1 MLDAE
6 FKAWLDQRLWK
17 GKPLEK
23 KAKDNRYRR
32 STRAERGLAGLGFT
46 QNTLEAVYADG
57 QWNALLEKLA
67 ELKRPDADPD
77 VVRSVV
83 PQAVDPAGQL
93 RQMIAALR
101 QYGYFLEGRDPNYGP
116 ALAELQG
123 ADDDESE
130 TPLYVVTN
138 LYGQADGF
146 DGFIERGEWTLLY
159 DSDTALNQLVREMRP
174 GDIIAMRD
182 YLPNRRDVPFDSKGK
197 LVSAMRFRA
206 IGTVTRQRDDGIG
219 VDVDWHVL
227 PTPRTWYF
235 YTYGKAVW
243 RPPLTSPS
251 AAQLRDFL
259 LEDVPQDFDWF
270 IERWWPAKPA
280 IRIRNNVLAD
290 LRKLFLE
297 KHPDFSTF
305 AETKTF
311 QAGEGG
317 YKNALIERA
326 AILIAESPEGD
337 DAGLGAALL
346 DLAIGKSGLPSNL
359 IDWRTAKLVE
369 TVREAEPGLIERA
382 TGELARSE
390 DAMAAVIAWVDLL
403 WPAFQSA
410 ALEGNPYAESRN
422 VPTIVRALVDP
433 AGMFPIRSRPTDN
446 ASMMLTGKWAFPSQP
461 LATDDLAGVM
471 GLADALMDR
480 LREWGWEPRDYWDV
494 QGFIWETCQKRIEA
508 KSLDRD
514 EVQEP
519 LGEGPYWFVG
529 AAFGGKEDQLDRFL
543 AQGVWEIHT
552 PSDKHREQVLR
563 MAPGERIAIK
573 AAYVRKKDLPFD
585 NQERIVSC
593 MSIKATGTITGN
605 PGDGE
610 RVTVKWDPAQE
621 PREWYHYTYQP
632 TIWEVYPSKEMGR
645 RLIEFA
651 FHGREQDIPWF
662 MANISNWKDL
672 AVAAPEVVRD
682 PVSYDPV
689 NLVLY
694 GPPGTGK
701 TYATMGAAVRL
712 CLGLTQNDPLICNP
726 ARREELREIY
736 AGLRESGQIGFVT
749 FHQNFSYEDFVEGM
763 RPKALPG
770 GGFTLEAVP
779 GIFRIMAEAASKS
792 AEEHVLVI
800 DEVNRANVSKVFGE
814 LITLIEPDKRQGMDE
829 QLTLALPYSREAFS
843 VPPNLHIIGTMNTAD
858 RSIALL
864 DTALRRRFRFEE
876 IAPQPELLGENVD
889 GVPMAAV
896 LRAINDRIEY
906 LIDRD
911 HRIGHAFFIR
921 CKTRAAID
929 AAMRDKVI
937 PLLQE
942 YFFEDWSR
950 IAAVVGKGFIEE
962 RKLAPPPGLDF
973 AEAKRSWQV
982 RKAFLPDAYDI
993 LLGNVRVQQAE
1004 AEVLEVMVTA
1014 EEQ

>member
-1 MLDAE
+1 MDAD

-17 GKPLEK
+17 GAPLTK

-32 STRAERGLAGLGFT
+32 STRAERGLRGLGFE
-46 QNTLEAVYADG
+46 QSTLEAVFADG
-57 QWNALLEKLA
+57 QWDALLSKLG
-67 ELKRPDADPD
+67 ELKRLGADAD

-83 PQAVDPAGQL
+83 PEAMDPAGQL
-93 RQMIAALR
+93 NGMIAALR
-101 QYGYFLEGRDPNYGP
+101 QYGYFLQGRDPNYGTTSSEEGED
-116 ALAELQG
+116 AE
-123 ADDDESE
+123 EEIE
-130 TPLYVVTN
+130 TPLYIVTN
-138 LYGQADGF
+138 LYGQNDGF
-146 DGFIERGEWTLLY
+146 DRFIERAEWTLLY
-159 DSDTALNQLVREMRP
+159 DQETSVNQLVREMQP

-182 YLPNRRDVPFDSKGK
+182 FLPNRRDVPFASNGK

-206 IGTVTRQRDDGIG
+206 IGTVTRQRSDGIG

-227 PTPRTWYF
+227 PVPKTWYF
-235 YTYGKAVW
+235 YTYSKAVW
-243 RPPLTSPS
+243 RPPLTSPL

-259 LEDVPQDFDWF
+259 LEDVPQDYDWF
-270 IERWWPAKPA
+270 IEQWWPSKPT
-280 IRIRNNVLAD
+280 IRIKNNVLTD

-297 KHPDFSTF
+297 KHPEFSTF
-305 AETKTF
+305 SESETF

-326 AILIAESPEGD
+326 ATIMAESPEGD
-337 DAGLGAALL
+337 DVGLGRALL
-346 DLAIGKSGLPSNL
+346 DLAIGRGGLPSNL
-359 IDWRTAKLVE
+359 IDWRTAKLVDR
-369 TVREAEPGLIERA
+369 VRENEPDLIERV

-390 DAMAAVIAWVDLL
+390 DGMAAVTGWVDQL
-403 WPAFQSA
+403 WPAFQA
-410 ALEGNPYAESRN
+410 AAFEGNPYAESRN

-446 ASMMLTGKWAFPSQP
+446 ASIMLTGKWAFPSQP
-461 LATDDLAGVM
+461 LGTDDLAGVI
-471 GLADALMDR
+471 GLADALRER
-480 LREWGWEPRDYWDV
+480 LHEWGWEPRDYWDV
-494 QGFIWETCQKRIEA
+494 QGFIWETCQKRIGTKSEDEGEA
-508 KSLDRD
+508 RA
-514 EVQEP
+514 P
-519 LGEGPYWFVG
+519 LGEGPFWFVG

-543 AQGVWEIHT
+543 ADGVWEIHT

-585 NQERIVSC
+585 NQGRIVSC

-610 RVTVKWDPAQE
+610 RVTVKWDPVRE

-632 TIWEVYPSKEMGR
+632 TIWEVYPNKEMPR
-645 RLIEFA
+645 SLIEFA
-651 FHGREQDIPWF
+651 FHGQEQDIPWF

-712 CLGLTQNDPLICNP
+712 CLGLAVNDPLVNDP
-726 ARREELREIY
+726 VRREELREIY

-749 FHQNFSYEDFVEGM
+749 FHQNFSYEDFVEGL

-829 QLTLALPYSREAFS
+829 QLTLALPYSREPFS

-876 IAPQPELLGENVD
+876 IAPQPELLRDNVD
-889 GVPMAAV
+889 GVPLAAV
-896 LRAINDRIEY
+896 LRTINDRIEY

-950 IAAVVGKGFIEE
+950 IAAVVAKGFIEE
-962 RKLAPPPGLDF
+962 RKLAPPPGIDF
-973 AEAKRSWQV
+973 AEPKPSWQV
-982 RKAFLPDAYDI
+982 RRTFLSEAYDI
-993 LLGNVRVQQAE
+993 LLGRVREPQVEPAALE
-1004 AEVLEVMVTA
+1004 AFLPA